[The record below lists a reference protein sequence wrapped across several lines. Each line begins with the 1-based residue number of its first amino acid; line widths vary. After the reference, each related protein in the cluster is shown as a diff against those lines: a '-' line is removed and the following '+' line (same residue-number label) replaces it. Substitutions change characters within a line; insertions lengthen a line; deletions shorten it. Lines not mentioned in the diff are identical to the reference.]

1 MAAISEEVLKNTLA
15 KEQKNIFLIYG
26 EDDFLKK
33 MYVEKIY
40 SKVVESDDIFNF
52 QKFESDS
59 DLQEVYDAAMQLPMM
74 VDKKC
79 VILCDYDF
87 EHASKTE
94 FEKLCSLLVEV
105 PETCVF
111 ILWFDTL
118 KFEFKKNA
126 KLTTL
131 SDSCEKAGGVVAN
144 LSHRTIPE
152 LEKMLCTAALKRGC
166 RMSSAVA
173 RRLIEVSG
181 EDINT
186 LKNEL
191 EKLCLFVKS
200 GDITIEI
207 VEKNAVKTVESEIF
221 SLSNQIFGLDVS
233 AALQSLDE
241 LFFERVEPIII
252 LSTISATF
260 VDIYRVYAGK
270 NAGININKV
279 AEEFGYGKRTFV
291 LEKATKQ
298 LSKLSFKQMCLC
310 FDALREADRLLKSYS
325 MEGKTV
331 LEQLVVR
338 LIYIIAKGEEV
349 DKS

>member
-1 MAAISEEVLKNTLA
+1 MAAISEEILKSEVA

-33 MYVEKIY
+33 MYVEKII
-40 SKVVESDDIFNF
+40 SKTVEKDDIFNF

-59 DLQEVYDAAMQLPMM
+59 DLQDVYDAVMQLPMM

-79 VILCDYDF
+79 VILCDFDF

-94 FEKLCSLLVEV
+94 FDKLCALFCEV

-126 KLTTL
+126 KLTSL
-131 SDSCEKAGGVVAN
+131 SESCEKIGGVVAN
-144 LSHRTIPE
+144 LSHRTTAE
-152 LEKMLCTAALKRGC
+152 LEKMLCSGALKRGC
-166 RMSSAVA
+166 KMSSSVA
-173 RRLIEVSG
+173 RRLIELSG

-200 GDITIEI
+200 GEITLEI

-221 SLSNQIFGLDVS
+221 SLSNQIFSLDVS

-270 NAGININKV
+270 NAGLNINKI
-279 AEEFGYGKRTFV
+279 AEEFAYGKRTFV
-291 LEKATKQ
+291 LEKAGKQ
-298 LSKLSFKQMCLC
+298 LLKLSFKQICLC

-325 MEGKTV
+325 MDGKTV